1 MSPRVSSPAFQFYPG
16 DYLSSSKVQRM
27 SMTERGIYQTL
38 LSFQWLDGSLPTDLA
53 RLASMVGMKHRQFE
67 RMWTKGALSECFIV
81 REGRFINERLESERE
96 KQQAFRDR
104 QSANGKTGGRPKANP
119 NGSQGNPGLSQV
131 KPRVKKTEEE
141 SGEVLSSSEGM
152 QGEPFDGQAALAE
165 LQRRY
170 PPDRVTFGYRTQ
182 SAFMEQCPD
191 VETFA
196 GMVANLEQHRASHE
210 WHVKGMA
217 PALEKW
223 LRDGLWRRQMSP
235 APPIAEQMS
244 KSTAVTL
251 GGAAAFVN
259 GGR

>member
-1 MSPRVSSPAFQFYPG
+1 MAYLKVECSVARNKKFVKAGPAPSWLWICGLAYCQEGLTDGFIPKEALPYLGVKNASQLADHLVKAG
-16 DYLSSSKVQRM
+16 LWIAADEGWMVNDYLEHNRSAADVAEIKSK
-27 SMTERGIYQTL
+27 RG
-38 LSFQWLDGSLPTDLA
+38 
-53 RLASMVGMKHRQFE
+53 
-67 RMWTKGALSECFIV
+67 
-81 REGRFINERLESERE
+81 
-96 KQQAFRDR
+96 
-104 QSANGKTGGRPKANP
+104 NGGKLGGRPPKTKP
-119 NGSQGNPGLSQV
+119 SGNLEGL
-131 KPRVKKTEEE
+131 PRETSSEAVADDAAVAAV
-141 SGEVLSSSEGM
+141 GSSEGM

-196 GMVANLEQHRASHE
+196 TMVANLEQHRASHE
-210 WHVKGMA
+210 WSVKGMA

-223 LRDGLWRRQMSP
+223 LRDGLWRRQMSQ
-235 APPIAEQMS
+235 APPIAEQMN